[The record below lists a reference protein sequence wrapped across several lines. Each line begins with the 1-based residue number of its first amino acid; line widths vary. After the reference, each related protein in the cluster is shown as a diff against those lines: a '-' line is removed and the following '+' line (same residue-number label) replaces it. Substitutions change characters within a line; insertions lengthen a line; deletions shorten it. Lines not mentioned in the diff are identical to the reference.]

1 VLEVGVR
8 LLPGMEAEAVV
19 ERVIEAT
26 GAQRDGASSRPVME
40 ILSVSPPLM
49 TGGNASV
56 VEALVAASGA
66 TEAGAV
72 SYATDGGWLAEMG
85 MDCAIWGP
93 GSIEVAHKPDEF
105 LPKADLARA
114 RELLVPVVERFC
126 GGEA

>member
-1 VLEVGVR
+1 
-8 LLPGMEAEAVV
+8 MEAEAVV
-19 ERVIEAT
+19 ERVMAAT
-26 GAQRDGASSRPVME
+26 GAKRGESARPVLE
-40 ILSVSPPLM
+40 VLSVSPPM
-49 TGGNASV
+49 TTSGEATV
-56 VEALVAASGA
+56 VEALVEASGGG
-66 TEAGAV
+66 EAGAV